1 MVKKKKII
9 SELEDVIY
17 SSENKYQAD
26 KLLTN
31 FIKLVEIMDMSDL
44 KINIENSNLI
54 KLIVKHKAYQK
65 TCSIWFDEDQ
75 LLINNNQINKEN
87 VNAFLLSYF
96 DLDKKKK
103 E

>member
-65 TCSIWFDEDQ
+65 TCSIWFDEGQ
-75 LLINNNQINKEN
+75 LLINNEQIDKEN
-87 VNAFLLSYF
+87 VNTFLMSYF

>member
-54 KLIVKHKAYQK
+54 KLIVNNYQVDK
-65 TCSIWFDEDQ
+65 ESINTI
-75 LLINNNQINKEN
+75 LL
-87 VNAFLLSYF
+87 LYF